1 MKKKILYNSLFKKY
15 DCLALSDAIETLALL
30 QIELTKYLRRSV
42 FVRDPI
48 QLDIDDVT
56 PIVVEDESKE
66 YFAKK
71 EVISYKDR
79 EEIRQKLVETDLA
92 IDELK
97 VYFGF
102 EGSSLWRLK
111 EKLKKK
117 KEKKVDYLPKN

>member
-1 MKKKILYNSLFKKY
+1 MKKKVLYNSLFKKY
-15 DCLALSDAIETLALL
+15 DCLALTDAIETLSLL

-56 PIVVEDESKE
+56 PTNASDEE
-66 YFAKK
+66 GEFFAKD
-71 EVISYKDR
+71 EIISYKDR
-79 EEIRQKLVETDLA
+79 EEIRHMLVETDLT

-117 KEKKVDYLPKN
+117 KIRKL